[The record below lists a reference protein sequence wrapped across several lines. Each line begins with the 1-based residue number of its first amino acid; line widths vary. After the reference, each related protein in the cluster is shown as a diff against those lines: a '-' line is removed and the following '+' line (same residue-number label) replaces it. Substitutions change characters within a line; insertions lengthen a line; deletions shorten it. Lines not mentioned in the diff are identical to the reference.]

1 MVDLLIFVYLA
12 APVLLGAAA
21 ILYALTR
28 APDRIQLATVAL
40 FVASVIYFAQAYEFS
55 KQGGDLELLGI
66 LLGVYSLAVYVCM
79 AALALYFKRWAWRTA
94 LGIFAL
100 HVLLGVLSS
109 PAALAQGVK
118 GAVALAAYISV
129 AVVGVWALLHG
140 GSRRAIAAAT
150 PSEA

>member
-79 AALALYFKRWAWRTA
+79 AALALYFKR
-94 LGIFAL
+94 
-100 HVLLGVLSS
+100 
-109 PAALAQGVK
+109 
-118 GAVALAAYISV
+118 
-129 AVVGVWALLHG
+129 
-140 GSRRAIAAAT
+140 
-150 PSEA
+150 